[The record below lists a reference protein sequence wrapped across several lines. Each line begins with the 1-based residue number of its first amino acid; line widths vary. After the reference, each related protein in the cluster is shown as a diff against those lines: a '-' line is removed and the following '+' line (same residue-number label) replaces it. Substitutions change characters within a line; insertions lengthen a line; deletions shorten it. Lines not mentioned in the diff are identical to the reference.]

1 MVSTE
6 EHIIVRGNYSFDTN
20 SLGHKTSPVVGV
32 NSACQFQ
39 RHIFYLKIHKTGS
52 STMNTLLG
60 RMILKYDL
68 KQVPVR
74 NYGFP
79 GTGPVALALNPP
91 QNATPLGP
99 YDVLSDHTFYSAHI
113 ENMMPPDTKYIA
125 SIRFPLRHL
134 RAMFDEFRI
143 GRILGITTPDPITTF
158 LENIPKYGS
167 RSILTRNV
175 HALYFGLQVA
185 QFDDQIAIQNLI
197 SFIDER
203 YSSIIVMEY
212 FVESLVLLRRRMCW
226 PISDMVYL
234 IQRENKFTKTKNAM
248 IPWQA
253 RQAHHNNSYADYA
266 IYNFLTNKM
275 LREMEL
281 QNYFWEEVDT
291 LKRITKTLAGF
302 CQPFLDQLKVNT
314 RSIYEIEKRNDSI
327 TFNPEPWGDPF
338 TIFSV
343 DCAIM
348 KMDTVVFRNNVK
360 VRQMPELCTSPSI
373 KRQWQTGSLYINI
386 QWDGGAV
393 TLHKS
398 YCQDMHPRFKIP
410 MAVLA
415 DKTAYMWLWTWNDGD
430 PFTINSGAHP
440 WMKIYGFLHVISI
453 LIVPRKIYVGI
464 YLI

>member
-1 MVSTE
+1 MPSHFFQKRILCLVFIVGLVITCIYTKYGIYKSILTNANILSNVHSLDVNGKLAVGANSTC
-6 EHIIVRGNYSFDTN
+6 H
-20 SLGHKTSPVVGV
+20 
-32 NSACQFQ
+32 FQ

-68 KQVPVR
+68 KQVPVL
-74 NYGFP
+74 NYAFP
-79 GTGPVALALNPP
+79 QRGPIELALNHSK
-91 QNATPLGP
+91 NATSLGP

-113 ENMMPPDTKYIA
+113 ENIMPPDTKYIA
-125 SIRFPLRHL
+125 SIRFPLTHL
-134 RAMFDEFRI
+134 RAMFDEFGIART
-143 GRILGITTPDPITTF
+143 LGITTPDPIKTF
-158 LENIPKYGS
+158 LENIPQYGS

-175 HALYFGLQVA
+175 HALYFGLQVS
-185 QFDDQIAIQNLI
+185 QFDDQIALEKLIQ
-197 SFIDER
+197 FIGQK

-234 IQRENKFTKTKNAM
+234 VQRESKFSKTKNAI
-248 IPWQA
+248 IPRQA
-253 RQAHHNNSYADYA
+253 RQAHHNNSYADYV
-266 IYNFLTNKM
+266 IYNFLTKTM
-275 LREMEL
+275 LQEMAL

-291 LKRITKTLAGF
+291 LKRIIKTLAAF
-302 CQPFLDQLKVNT
+302 CQPFLEQLKLNP

-343 DCAIM
+343 DCAVM
-348 KMDTVVFRNNVK
+348 KVDTVVFRNIVK

-373 KRQWQTGSLYINI
+373 KRKWQTGTLYINI
-386 QWDGGAV
+386 RSLAGTV
-393 TLHKS
+393 IIHKS

-415 DKTAYMWLWTWNDGD
+415 DKTAYMWPWTHT
-430 PFTINSGAHP
+430 F
-440 WMKIYGFLHVISI
+440 
-453 LIVPRKIYVGI
+453 
-464 YLI
+464 